1 MIYQFLLNFVDTFG
15 FLNVFR
21 YITFR
26 TGLSFFTSLVI
37 VLIIGF
43 NVNAAPIPK
52 APNPDVKS
60 YILIDYDSG
69 MVIAEKN
76 ADLILPPASITKIMT
91 SYIIFTE
98 LQNETLAKSDYV
110 LVSKKAWKT
119 GGSKMFI
126 EVGKKV
132 KVSDLLQGIIT
143 SSGNDASVAMAEH
156 ISGDEETFSIYMN
169 QLAENLGMVN
179 TSYANSTGL
188 PNDDLFTTARDI
200 SLLARSLIKKFPDE
214 YKLYSKKEYVYNEIK
229 QYSRNKLL
237 YLDDTVDGM
246 KTGYTKKAGY
256 CLVSSALRG
265 KKRLI
270 SVVLG
275 AKSPEHRTN
284 ASKSLLEYGFR
295 FFETHKLYEQNK
307 IVTEGNI
314 FGGSQQ
320 KIKLGVL
327 DDEYISIP
335 RRQIKNIKTK
345 YVIDQNL
352 TAPVQKGE
360 SIGYAVIQL
369 QGKNITT
376 IKLYAMESVD
386 EGSFY
391 RKTLDSILRKF

>member
-1 MIYQFLLNFVDTFG
+1 MKTFIKKSVKIHLSVLLLLLT
-15 FLNVFR
+15 
-21 YITFR
+21 
-26 TGLSFFTSLVI
+26 
-37 VLIIGF
+37 
-43 NVNAAPIPK
+43 VNISAAPIPK

-76 ADLILPPASITKIMT
+76 SDLILPPASITKIMT

-98 LQNETLAKSDYV
+98 LKNQTLDRKDDV

-132 KVSDLLQGIIT
+132 KVSDLLHGIIT

-169 QLAENLGMVN
+169 QMAENLGMTN

-188 PNDDLFTTARDI
+188 PNDDLYTTAEDI
-200 SLLARSLIKKFPDE
+200 SILARSLIMKFPKD
-214 YKLYSKKEYVYNEIK
+214 YKLYSQKEYVYNDIK

-237 YLDDTVDGM
+237 YLEDSVDGM
-246 KTGYTKKAGY
+246 KTGFTKKAGY

-265 KKRLI
+265 KRRLI
-270 SVVLG
+270 SVVMG
-275 AKSPEHRTN
+275 AKSAEHRTN

-295 FFETHKLYEQNK
+295 FFETHKIYKQNK
-307 IVTEGNI
+307 VVTEGKV
-314 FGGSQQ
+314 FGGSQPSV
-320 KIKLGVL
+320 KLTVL
-327 DDEYISIP
+327 EDAYISIP
-335 RRQIKNIKTK
+335 RRQIKNIKHK
-345 YVIDQNL
+345 YVIDKNL
-352 TAPVQKGE
+352 TAPIVKGE
-360 SIGYAVIQL
+360 VIGYAVIQL
-369 QGKNITT
+369 EGESLTT
-376 IKLYAMESVD
+376 IKLHSMEDIS

-391 RKTLDSILRKF
+391 RKTLDSILRSF